1 MARRN
6 GMVNIMK
13 GFLTVYLKNF
23 TKRKIYTATIIT
35 LTLLT
40 TLALV
45 ISIGIIFKL
54 ETTFKNSYQSSG
66 EAQLIFGFDKSTY
79 KESYIDF
86 FTDKASV
93 DKVTE
98 VHGLLGS
105 IAFEEN
111 DTITTLLSVYDGI
124 EATYLFDDFQSHESL
139 SNDEVYLPLYFKNEY
154 NYQSN
159 DEIYVL
165 GHRLII
171 KGF

>member
-1 MARRN
+1 M
-6 GMVNIMK
+6 
-13 GFLTVYLKNF
+13 
-23 TKRKIYTATIIT
+23 
-35 LTLLT
+35 
-40 TLALV
+40 
-45 ISIGIIFKL
+45 
-54 ETTFKNSYQSSG
+54 
-66 EAQLIFGFDKSTY
+66 
-79 KESYIDF
+79 
-86 FTDKASV
+86 

-171 KGF
+171 KGFLRTQYMVHLIPY

>member
-66 EAQLIFGFDKSTY
+66 EAQLIFDLIKVHIKSR
-79 KESYIDF
+79 I
-86 FTDKASV
+86 
-93 DKVTE
+93 
-98 VHGLLGS
+98 
-105 IAFEEN
+105 
-111 DTITTLLSVYDGI
+111 
-124 EATYLFDDFQSHESL
+124 
-139 SNDEVYLPLYFKNEY
+139 
-154 NYQSN
+154 
-159 DEIYVL
+159 
-165 GHRLII
+165 
-171 KGF
+171 

>member
-13 GFLTVYLKNF
+13 DFDGLFKNF

-66 EAQLIFGFDKSTY
+66 E
-79 KESYIDF
+79 
-86 FTDKASV
+86 
-93 DKVTE
+93 
-98 VHGLLGS
+98 H
-105 IAFEEN
+105 N
-111 DTITTLLSVYDGI
+111 
-124 EATYLFDDFQSHESL
+124 
-139 SNDEVYLPLYFKNEY
+139 
-154 NYQSN
+154 
-159 DEIYVL
+159 
-165 GHRLII
+165 
-171 KGF
+171 